1 MNNSPQNQNDRPN
14 SDGEKKQPGQ
24 QGQVDGNELGGEDLA
39 GKQGQQQ
46 QQQQPGGKERE
57 QSTHGQD
64 QKGSEGG
71 NSRR

>member
-14 SDGEKKQPGQ
+14 SDGEKKQSGQ

-46 QQQQPGGKERE
+46 QQPGSKERE
-57 QSTHGQD
+57 QSTHGQE
-64 QKGSEGG
+64 QKGSAGRD
-71 NSRR
+71 SRR

>member
-1 MNNSPQNQNDRPN
+1 MNSSPQKQNDRPN

-46 QQQQPGGKERE
+46 QQPGSKEGE

-64 QKGSEGG
+64 QKGSAGRD
-71 NSRR
+71 SRR

>member
-46 QQQQPGGKERE
+46 QQPGSNERE
-57 QSTHGQD
+57 QSTHGQV
-64 QKGSEGG
+64 QKGSAGRD
-71 NSRR
+71 SRR